1 MPSFQVVGALFSR
14 LKFYL
19 ADSTRFAFI
28 GNYSCSQPLAAIQNK
43 PLTIKM
49 KIERPIIELKSE
61 LEILVK
67 ANEASIEQM
76 IENLRQLSTLT
87 AEFEKNW
94 AGGWGE
100 RTYNYYKNF
109 LRNGSDPHIVVS
121 DEDIFNSLEKRT
133 DIYFDKI
140 RDATGLIVKEN
151 IQFQEKLVTELS
163 VIKGM
168 ENLGEES
175 ELLQNIENHNW
186 ATTPMEY
193 IKMRRP
199 KTLMTY
205 NPSELLSKGLSTP
218 PHIAV
223 GGELV
228 SVLSMLVGVQ
238 NFQKNVKRLL
248 RQLEIKLSIED
259 YSVEKTD
266 FIVQMIERF
275 HITARQILNRHAG
288 RPTLEIS
295 DEYDVQDLMHG
306 LLKLQFDDVRA
317 EEYTPSYAG
326 SSTRMDFLLK
336 KEKIVIEVKKTRDSL
351 KDKEIGEQLIL
362 DAQHYKSHPDCKK
375 LICFVYDPDS
385 RVKNPRGLEND
396 LKSLSSD
403 TMIVE
408 IYIRP

>member
-1 MPSFQVVGALFSR
+1 
-14 LKFYL
+14 
-19 ADSTRFAFI
+19 
-28 GNYSCSQPLAAIQNK
+28 
-43 PLTIKM
+43 M
-49 KIERPIIELKSE
+49 KIEKQITVFKSE
-61 LEILVK
+61 LDKMTKDSGE
-67 ANEASIEQM
+67 SIDIM
-76 IENLRQLSTLT
+76 VENIRQLSNLT

-94 AGGWGE
+94 ASGWGE
-100 RTYNYYKNF
+100 KNYNYYHNF
-109 LRNGSDPHIVVS
+109 IQKGQEKFISLTD
-121 DEDIFNSLEKRT
+121 DDIYHFLEKKT
-133 DIYFDKI
+133 DISLDNIKE
-140 RDATGLIVKEN
+140 ATGTIVTEHVP
-151 IQFQEKLVTELS
+151 FQEKIITELS
-163 VIKGM
+163 IIKSM

-175 ELLQNIENHNW
+175 ELLKSIEEHTW
-186 ATTPMEY
+186 GVSPLDY

-218 PHIAV
+218 PHISV
-223 GGELV
+223 GADLMTV
-228 SVLSMLVGVQ
+228 ISMLVAVQ

-266 FIVQMIERF
+266 FLIQMLERF
-275 HITARQILNRHAG
+275 HIVARQILNRHAG
-288 RPTLEIS
+288 RPTIEIS

-306 LLKLQFDDVRA
+306 LLKIEFDDVRA

-336 KEKIVIEVKKTRDSL
+336 KEKIVIEVKKTRDGL

-362 DAQHYKSHPDCKK
+362 DAQHYKAHPDCKK

-403 TMIVE
+403 DLIVE